1 MRTAPD
7 QTQIEINLFG
17 GGNAY
22 GEAVLIH
29 LGYDKWI
36 VVDSMKN
43 PNTKS
48 SIILDYFK
56 EIGKEPKSI
65 NLIVAS
71 HWHDDHIKGISEI
84 YESSDCKFS
93 ISQALPREYI
103 AKLVSLDEWKESV
116 NSGLNEFGNVIRR
129 SIDKGTPLVRAIE
142 DRPLLDLDTHG
153 CKIKVTALSPSD
165 RSIEVF
171 EQELAQILND
181 AYDMNLVCKKI
192 SPNHSSIVL
201 LVQIDNTSI
210 LLGADLEINAD
221 QNMGWNQVCKSS
233 SLPSDN
239 SIEVFKIPHHGSEN
253 GHYNLVWQKFI
264 AKDHITI
271 LTPYG
276 RGRKKLPSIKDKE
289 RILQT
294 SPKSYITSQ
303 GAESSKPKKRDPK
316 VNKILKELS
325 YKVRER
331 KFTFGHIQLRRLLNS
346 EIGDNWE
353 VLLHGNARK
362 LQDFNL

>member
-1 MRTAPD
+1 MREAPG

-29 LGYDKWI
+29 LGYDKWV
-36 VVDSMKN
+36 VVDSLKN

-48 SIILDYFK
+48 SVILEYFK
-56 EIGKEPKSI
+56 EIGKDPNSI

-71 HWHDDHIKGISEI
+71 HWHDDHIKGISDI
-84 YESSDCKFS
+84 YDSSNCRFS
-93 ISQALPREYI
+93 ISQALPREYM
-103 AKLVSLDEWKESV
+103 AKLISLDEFKESE

-129 SIDKGTPLVRAIE
+129 SIEREAPLIRAIQ
-142 DRPLLDLDTHG
+142 DRPLLELNTDE
-153 CKIKVTALSPSD
+153 CFIKVSALSPSD
-165 RSIEVF
+165 KSIEVF

-181 AYDMNLVCKKI
+181 AYDMNLACKKI

-201 LVQIDNTSI
+201 LIQIDDTKI

-221 QNMGWNQVCKSS
+221 QNMGWNQVCKSG
-233 SLPSDN
+233 SLPTSK

-253 GHYNLVWQKFI
+253 GHYDPLWQNFI
-264 AKDHITI
+264 AKDHIAI

-276 RGRKKLPSIKDKE
+276 RGRKKLPSVKDQE
-289 RILQT
+289 RILKT
-294 SPKSYITSQ
+294 SPESYITSK
-303 GAESSKPKKRDPK
+303 GSESSKPKKRDPK

-325 YKVRER
+325 YKVTER
-331 KFTFGHIQLRRLLNS
+331 KFTFGHIQLRRPVNS
-346 EIGDNWE
+346 KIGSNWE
-353 VLLHGNARK
+353 ILLHGNARR
-362 LQDFNL
+362 LRDFNL